1 LVLAA
6 TVVVFGGAAL
16 GLWYAFLRGPTADLD
31 RLQGEWRVVVP
42 GRDEEAGPPVLIR
55 VAGDR
60 WTYVAGGREQ
70 RTYRVGLNPAA
81 SPKEID
87 LVQLGPDGE
96 PATYTHGPGRG
107 SVVKLHGVYSV
118 NKDEARVVLRPG
130 VEPRPT
136 SLDDPGDAQTLTLK
150 RTAK

>member
-1 LVLAA
+1 MVLAA
-6 TVVVFGGAAL
+6 AVVVVVGAGV
-16 GLWYAFLRGPTADLD
+16 GLWYAFREPTADLD
-31 RLQGEWRVVVP
+31 QFQGEWRVMAP
-42 GRDEEAGPPVLIR
+42 GRGEEAGPPVLIR

-70 RTYRVGLNPAA
+70 RAYRISLKPMT
-81 SPKEID
+81 SPREID
-87 LVQLGPDGE
+87 LVQLSPDGE

-136 SLDDPGDAQTLTLK
+136 SLDDPVDAQTLTLK
-150 RTAK
+150 RTTK